1 MGKMDPVVRRVYR
14 NVAGGLL
21 ALALGA
27 CAAVSTER
35 PLFAAADTKD
45 APVLKAGLWALPEP
59 GCRFKSREAPA
70 KWPDCVQAVEVRDGA
85 IKDLR
90 PLIEADRKREAK
102 IAADQRAKYLVAAAD
117 PAVLQVEIVRDG
129 APRVFYFG
137 LQPLASDAD
146 GAIIRARGWIA
157 LCRDPNPPPP
167 AAIAGPV
174 AAKPVKA
181 GKHGKAAKAAKP
193 APAPNGLL
201 PGLTPIPESGG
212 GCTASSAA
220 AVAKVVAGNEAW
232 AFSGDKEATGWTAF
246 WIRDDM
252 AGGKAAGQG
261 TLVGQ
266 AAHKV
271 ASMRKL
277 IPHF

>member
-1 MGKMDPVVRRVYR
+1 MGKMDPVVWRVYR
-14 NVAGGLL
+14 NVAGSLL

-35 PLFAAADTKD
+35 PLFGAADSKD
-45 APVLKAGLWALPEP
+45 APVLKAGLWAMPEP

-85 IKDLR
+85 IRDLR
-90 PLIEADRKREAK
+90 PQIEAGRKREAK
-102 IAADQRAKYLVAAAD
+102 ITADQPAKYLVAAAD
-117 PAVLQVEIVRDG
+117 PAVLQVEIDRDG

-137 LQPLASDAD
+137 LQPLASDGD

-157 LCRDPNPPPP
+157 LCRDPNPPSAP
-167 AAIAGPV
+167 APV
-174 AAKPVKA
+174 TARPAKA
-181 GKHGKAAKAAKP
+181 GKHGKAAKPPKAAP
-193 APAPNGLL
+193 VSNGLL

-212 GCTASSAA
+212 GCMASSGA
-220 AVAKVVAGNEAW
+220 AVARVVAANEAW

-252 AGGKAAGQG
+252 AGGKASGP
-261 TLVGQ
+261 
-266 AAHKV
+266 V
-271 ASMRKL
+271 ASVRKL
-277 IPHF
+277 ISHF